1 MSAPPSTCTLPTRA
15 TVRAPGGVP
24 ELVGGAW
31 ASTCACDGVVKR
43 RSRKS
48 EATNSE
54 ILDFM
59 GPYLAN
65 LLVVQ
70 MRLGHPGEVKD
81 RLQMKKQ
88 FLNFAA

>member
-1 MSAPPSTCTLPTRA
+1 
-15 TVRAPGGVP
+15 
-24 ELVGGAW
+24 
-31 ASTCACDGVVKR
+31 VVKR